1 MATYA
6 IGDVQGC
13 FEALETLLARV
24 RFEPGRDRL
33 WLVGDLVNRGPQ
45 SLQVLRLV
53 KALGSSAITLL
64 GNHDLHLIAVAAGY
78 AKPHRS
84 DTLDSILQAP
94 DRDELIDWLRR
105 QRLAYAEGSY
115 LMVHAGLLPQW
126 SADDVLRL
134 AGEVESMLGSA
145 GCDSFVKTMY
155 GNQPPAWDEKL
166 EGDDRLRVI
175 VNAMTRM
182 RFCTA
187 GGVMEFGEK
196 GGPENAP
203 AGYLPW
209 FDVPHRK
216 TADLTVVC
224 GHWSTLGYVQRP
236 DLIALDSGCLW
247 GGCLTAVRLED
258 RQATQVACEPRAI
271 PAPRQ

>member
-13 FEALETLLARV
+13 FGALETLLARV

-84 DTLDSILQAP
+84 DTLAPILMAP
-94 DRDELIDWLRR
+94 DRAELIDWLRR
-105 QRLAYAEGSY
+105 QRLAYAEGGY

-134 AGEVESMLGSA
+134 AGEAETVLRSA
-145 GCDSFVKTMY
+145 DYGSFVKTMY
-155 GNQPPAWDEKL
+155 GNQPPAWDEAL

-187 GGVMEFGEK
+187 GGVMEFAEK

-216 TADLTVVC
+216 TADFTVVC

-258 RQATQVACEPRAI
+258 RQATQVMCEPQAV
-271 PAPRQ
+271 PAQRL

>member
-13 FEALETLLARV
+13 FGALEALLARV

-45 SLQVLRLV
+45 SLQVLRFV

-84 DTLDSILQAP
+84 DTLTPILQAP
-94 DRDELIDWLRR
+94 DRAELIDWLRR
-105 QRLAYAEGSY
+105 QRLAYAEGGY

-134 AGEVESMLGSA
+134 AGEVETVLRSA
-145 GCDSFVKTMY
+145 TYDSFVKAMY

-166 EGDDRLRVI
+166 EGEDRLRVI

-187 GGVMEFGEK
+187 GGDMEFGEK

-216 TADLTVVC
+216 TADLTVLC

-236 DLIALDSGCLW
+236 GLIALDSGCLW
-247 GGCLTAVRLED
+247 GGSLTAVRLED
-258 RQATQVACEPRAI
+258 RQATQVACEPQAV